1 MHDDKAVASDDPTI
15 SRYLNGD
22 YAEKNPD
29 WDSGDSGWK
38 AGKVAELL
46 WAHHMH
52 PKDIIEVGCG
62 SGAIL
67 VALRKLIPD
76 ASYSGYDIAP
86 GAQRFWSDPVA
97 SGIHFELADFHAVDR
112 KSADIIMLLD
122 VIEHVGNPWDFL
134 TRLRGRAG
142 HLVLHFPLD
151 LSASSVLRE
160 RPLLHVREKVGHLHF
175 YTKGLVLALM
185 EECGYDVVEAR
196 LTGASLNSPN
206 RGLRTGLASLLRR
219 FIISLFGREFGAR
232 LLGGETLMVLARP
245 RTER

>member
-1 MHDDKAVASDDPTI
+1 MTDLDPTI
-15 SRYLNGD
+15 SRYVNGD
-22 YAEKNPD
+22 YALKNPD
-29 WDSGDSGWK
+29 WDSGDSAWK

-46 WAHHMH
+46 QAHGLH
-52 PKDIIEVGCG
+52 PRDIVEVGCG

-67 VALRKLIPD
+67 VALRKLIPG

-86 GAQRFWSDPVA
+86 GAQRFWNDPA
-97 SGIHFELADFHAVDR
+97 AGGIRFELADFHVVER
-112 KSADIIMLLD
+112 QKADIIMLLD

-134 TRLRGRAG
+134 TRLRERAD

-185 EECGYDVVEAR
+185 DECGYDVVEAR

-206 RGLRTGLASLLRR
+206 RGLKTKLASLFRR
-219 FIISLFGREFGAR
+219 LLFLLDREFGAR

-245 RTER
+245 RTTR

>member
-1 MHDDKAVASDDPTI
+1 MQSEDPTI

-38 AGKVAELL
+38 AANVARILSDHGLAPDDVVE
-46 WAHHMH
+46 
-52 PKDIIEVGCG
+52 IGCG
-62 SGAIL
+62 SGAVL
-67 VALRKLIPD
+67 VALRQLMPA

-86 GAQRFWSDPVA
+86 AAESFWSAPLA
-97 SGIHFELADFHAVDR
+97 QGIRFELADFHATTRR
-112 KSADIIMLLD
+112 KADAILLLD

-134 TRLRGRAG
+134 TSLRDRAD

-151 LSASSVLRE
+151 LSVSSVLRE
-160 RPLLHVREKVGHLHF
+160 KPLLHVRDKVGHLHF

-185 EECGYDVVEAR
+185 EECGYDVIEAR
-196 LTGASLNSPN
+196 FTGASLNSPN
-206 RGLRTGLASLLRR
+206 RGLRTKILGLIRR
-219 FIISLFGREFGAR
+219 AIFMLDRDFGAR

-245 RTER
+245 RGGT